1 MMSKLRPM
9 LNNQEL
15 PMLDFRR
22 FSETS
27 VGVKAASAALIG
39 AVFLGLGGCEDQ
51 SAKQSDASTTRIPI
65 VNVEDPLIELA
76 TFVSAESV
84 EPERAVVRE
93 QGSLKRRETLIDV
106 LDRMGADRRQSNG
119 AVHAAAKHIDMRRL
133 RPGQKVTAYFEQA
146 VAADEAD
153 PILAGLTFHPEP
165 GRRVLVNK
173 TSTGAWVSRELQ
185 AKLIPSHEKVG
196 GTINSSIYE
205 LARSQ
210 GAGDQQVV
218 DFAEIFAYD
227 VDFQRE
233 IRPGDTFE
241 IAYETFSDERGD
253 KIKAGNV
260 LYASLNGTRVKR
272 NFYRFTTTDDG
283 ITDYY
288 DEKGQSARKFL
299 MKTPIN
305 GARLSSHFGRRR
317 HPVLGYTKMHKGT
330 DFAAPRGTPIYAAG
344 NGVIERASRW
354 GSFGHYIRIRH
365 ANGYKT
371 AYAHLNGYAKGIKK
385 GRRVKQGQVIGYVG
399 TTGRSTG
406 PHLHYE
412 VMVNGKH
419 VNAMRLKLPTGR
431 KLKGDMLDAFKV
443 EKARIDAVRGTLPPY
458 TAEHAASADGNIP
471 PA

>member
-9 LNNQEL
+9 LNNQEF

-27 VGVKAASAALIG
+27 GGVKAVYAALIG
-39 AVFLGLGGCEDQ
+39 AVMLGLGGCGEQ
-51 SAKQSDASTTRIPI
+51 SAKQSDAQSVRIPI
-65 VNVEDPLIELA
+65 VDVEDPLTELA
-76 TFVSAESV
+76 KYVSAEHV
-84 EPERAVVRE
+84 EPTKSVVRE
-93 QGSLKRRETLIDV
+93 QGALKRRETLIDV
-106 LDRMGADRRQSNG
+106 LDRLGANRRESNG
-119 AVHAAAKHIDMRRL
+119 AVHAAAKHINMRRL
-133 RPGQKVTAYFEQA
+133 RPGQKVTAYFERA
-146 VAADEAD
+146 VATEEAE

-173 TSTGAWVSRELQ
+173 ASTGQWVSRELQ
-185 AKLIPSHEKVG
+185 AKLIPAHEKVG
-196 GTINSSIYE
+196 GTIDSSIYE

-218 DFAEIFAYD
+218 DFANIFAYD

-253 KIKAGNV
+253 KIKAGDV

-272 NFYRFTTTDDG
+272 NFYRFTTSDDG
-283 ITDYY
+283 IADYY
-288 DEKGQSARKFL
+288 DEQGQSARKFL

-305 GARLSSHFGRRR
+305 GARLSSHFGKRR

-330 DFAAPRGTPIYAAG
+330 DFAAPRGTPVYAAG

-354 GSFGHYIRIRH
+354 GSFGNYVRIRH

-371 AYAHLNGYAKGIKK
+371 AYAHLKGYGKGIKK
-385 GRRVKQGQVIGYVG
+385 GRRVKQGQIIGYVG

-412 VMVNGKH
+412 VMVKGKH

-431 KLKGDMLDAFKV
+431 KLKGDVLDAFKV
-443 EKARIDAVRGTLPPY
+443 EKTRIDAIRGTLPPY
-458 TAEHAASADGNIP
+458 TAEHASADGDTP